1 MPRHPSWLSGLVST
15 LQGARQLQATSMHC
29 CGRLS
34 VILVDTVFETA
45 CHVYLRNVARWTPP
59 RRADVSGSNKRRQL
73 LAAVSDHAAGI
84 ERVVPEDVWQLIDE
98 CHDVRNRLAH
108 ESPNEDVATE
118 HVNEYLDAAL
128 KFLNILF
135 AVQLDDAITLL
146 HLSHI
151 VPPAP
156 PATTAAAGED
166 ARELVLATQEC
177 SSGEYDRAI
186 DRVLGLLQHSDLSAA
201 RYLLGVCYKA
211 KGRRHWADALAQFE
225 RASNTMPQ
233 DSVVQLELADLFGRN
248 NRPLDSLAVLQKMQL
263 ASLDGIQRFQA
274 HSLSARALRGLCR
287 FTDALTPLREAQ
299 TLAGHYTAAPAASDA
314 LVEVLLNVKGYD
326 EAASLLDEQ
335 IRTHPR
341 YGYAYIC
348 RARLKAAQDAYD
360 AAMSDLD
367 TAWNISTAK
376 GGGGDN
382 RVPLTR
388 AMLVLQ
394 AYEASGDQQQLSEAE
409 RILREAMPSVPAG
422 FRPRFRNLL
431 IHIHWYRSRWED
443 AYQDACQSVAENS
456 YEERNFQ
463 YKAFAS
469 LGMYKWDDAQRAAE
483 RGLALAGQ
491 LVLPRLLCGAAL
503 TIAAA
508 FAGVAAS
515 EIDASHS
522 RWLSELATAPE
533 WHPDGFKWRP
543 IEARITSVLSSH
555 RRPQNLVI
563 RVVEDVLR
571 RITANP

>member
-15 LQGARQLQATSMHC
+15 LQGARQLQATAIYC

-45 CHVYLRNVARWTPP
+45 CHVYLRHVARWTAA
-59 RRADVSGSNKRRQL
+59 RRADVSGSNKRTQL
-73 LAAVSDHAAGI
+73 LTAVRDHAAGF
-84 ERVVPEDVWQLIDE
+84 ERVVPENVWQLVDE

-118 HVNEYLDAAL
+118 YVNEYLDAAL

-135 AVQLDDAITLL
+135 DVQLDDAITLL
-146 HLSHI
+146 NLSHV

-156 PATTAAAGED
+156 AATTAATGED
-166 ARELVLATQEC
+166 ARALVLATQEC
-177 SSGEYDRAI
+177 YSGEYDRAI
-186 DRVLGLLQHSDLSAA
+186 DRVLGLLQHSDLPAA

-225 RASNTMPQ
+225 RASAAMPQ
-233 DSVVQLELADLFGRN
+233 DSVVQLELADLLGRN

-263 ASLDGIQRFQA
+263 ASLDGLQRFQF

-287 FTDALTPLREAQ
+287 FNDALTSLREAQ
-299 TLAGHYTAAPAASDA
+299 TLADHYAASPAASDT

-326 EAASLLDEQ
+326 EATSLLDEQ
-335 IRTHPR
+335 IRTYPK
-341 YGYAYIC
+341 YAYDYIC
-348 RARLKAAQDAYD
+348 RARLKAAQGAYD

-367 TAWNISTAK
+367 TAWSISTAK
-376 GGGGDN
+376 GGSGDN

-394 AYEASGDQQQLSEAE
+394 SYEDSGDSQQLSEAE
-409 RILREAMPSVPAG
+409 RILREAMPSVLSG

-431 IHIHWYRSRWED
+431 IHVHWYRARWED

-469 LGMYKWDDAQRAAE
+469 LAMYKWDDAQRAAE

-491 LVLPRLLCGAAL
+491 LILPRLLCGAAL
-503 TIAAA
+503 TIAAS

-515 EIDASHS
+515 EINASHS

-543 IEARITSVLSSH
+543 IQARIAALLSSH
-555 RRPQNLVI
+555 RHPQNVAI

-571 RITANP
+571 RITATP